1 LKIQKIGL
9 KRENL
14 VKNVK
19 LFVESQE
26 ISKLDIYA
34 HLKCN
39 EDEVKVLQ
47 YLTRQYII
55 GNDNILVVDIL
66 SEFYDIKKLEHI
78 EYVYIIKNLLELGWI
93 TQSNFITTKISELSQ
108 LELINTAV
116 NLSSSFLKL
125 LEVGSLELT
134 LPDIKEYSDHLEYL
148 QDQFFKIDLAQKLN
162 IVKHNFDENSPNAN
176 RLRSKLSLLENR
188 IKERVETTSN
198 TIMLEDFFKQHNLEE
213 KEQMVFLALLK
224 EEYGG
229 SDESIRDMNSLI
241 ALVSSDD
248 YEKIKHRS
256 LLEESGNLISNGL
269 IDYDEMLTPFGGIN
283 RNFYIPESI
292 LYKISHPVKKEKRQQ
307 KIKLD
312 MLIQDQEIFE
322 LIEPKKTLEDVVLN
336 DKTKKTLDLL
346 LKQVDKSVIERLKK
360 WGIKDKK
367 KGIDARIIFYGA
379 AGTGKT
385 ITALALAK
393 SLKKQVLSF
402 DCSKILSMYVGES
415 EKNVRKIFDEYKELC
430 TKTKTEPVLLLN
442 EADQFLS
449 NRVSGQISGS
459 DKMHNQMQNIF
470 LEQIER
476 FEGILVATTNLLDSI
491 DKAFSR
497 RFNYKIEF
505 LKPNLEQRTLLWKKL
520 LSSELP
526 LEKNFDVKK
535 LAKSSLTGGQIELVI
550 KNTAYKLAIDE
561 EAIFTVE
568 AFLEEIQKEE
578 KGQFDKDKTVG
589 FMS

>member
-1 LKIQKIGL
+1 MM
-9 KRENL
+9 
-14 VKNVK
+14 KNVI
-19 LFVESQE
+19 LFIESKNIE
-26 ISKLDIYA
+26 SLDIYTQ
-34 HLKCN
+34 LKCSL
-39 EDEVKVLQ
+39 EEIKILQ
-47 YLTRQYII
+47 YLTKQYIQGI
-55 GNDNILVVDIL
+55 DSSIVIDIL
-66 SEFYDIKKLEHI
+66 SQFYDTKKFEHLENLYH
-78 EYVYIIKNLLELGWI
+78 IKNLLEYGWI
-93 TQSNFITTKISELSQ
+93 VQNNFSPTKISDLPQ
-108 LELINTAV
+108 LELINNV
-116 NLSSSFLKL
+116 VSLSSSFLKL
-125 LEVGSLELT
+125 LEVGSLELV
-134 LPDIKEYSDHLEYL
+134 LPEIKEYNDHLEYL

-162 IVKHNFDENSPNAN
+162 IVKHNFDENSPNTN

-188 IKERVETTSN
+188 IKERVETTKN
-198 TIMLEDFFKQHNLEE
+198 TIMLEDFFKENNLND
-213 KEQMVFLALLK
+213 KEQMIFLALLK

-241 ALVSSDD
+241 ALISSDD

-256 LLEESGNLISNGL
+256 LLEESGNLISNSL

-283 RNFYIPESI
+283 RNFYIPEQI
-292 LYKISHPVKKEKRQQ
+292 LYKISHPVKKQKRTQ

-312 MLIQDQEIFE
+312 MLIQEQELFE

-336 DKTKKTLDLL
+336 EKTKKTLDSL
-346 LKQVDKSVIERLKK
+346 LKQVDKSVIDKLKK

-415 EKNVRKIFDEYKELC
+415 EKNVRKIFDDYKELSI
-430 TKTKTEPVLLLN
+430 KTKSEPILLLN

-476 FEGILVATTNLLDSI
+476 FEGILIATTNLLESI

-505 LKPNLEQRTLLWKKL
+505 LKPNEKQRKLLWEKL
-520 LSSELP
+520 LPSNLP
-526 LEKNFDVKK
+526 LSSNFDINK
-535 LAKSSLTGGQIELVI
+535 LSSRILTGGQIELII
-550 KNTAYKLAIDE
+550 KNTAYKLAVE
-561 EAIFTVE
+561 ENPIFEVSD
-568 AFLEEIQKEE
+568 FIEEITKEE
-578 KGQFDKDKTVG
+578 KTMFDKDKKVG
-589 FMS
+589 FVS

>member
-1 LKIQKIGL
+1 M
-9 KRENL
+9 
-14 VKNVK
+14 KNIK
-19 LFVESQE
+19 LFVESNE
-26 ISKLDIYA
+26 LEKLDIFS
-34 HLKCN
+34 HLKCKK
-39 EDEVKVLQ
+39 EEVKILQ
-47 YLTRQYII
+47 YLTKQFII
-55 GNDNILVVDIL
+55 GNDNILVVDVL
-66 SEFYDIKKLEHI
+66 AEFYDLKSLEHI
-78 EYVYIIKNLLELGWI
+78 EHIYLIKNLLELGWI
-93 TQSNFITTKISELSQ
+93 VQSNFITTKISELSQ
-108 LELINTAV
+108 LELINTAI

-125 LEVGSLELT
+125 LEVGSLELI
-134 LPDIKEYSDHLEYL
+134 LPEIKEYSDHLEYL

-188 IKERVETTSN
+188 IKERVETTTT
-198 TIMLEDFFKQHNLEE
+198 TIMLEDFFSQNELTD
-213 KEQMVFLALLK
+213 KEQMIFLALLK

-256 LLEESGNLISNGL
+256 LLEESGNLISNNL
-269 IDYDEMLTPFGGIN
+269 IDYDEMLTPFGGIM
-283 RNFYIPESI
+283 RNFFIPEAV
-292 LYKISHPVKKEKRQQ
+292 LYKISHPVKKQKRQQ

-312 MLIQDQEIFE
+312 MLIQEQEMFE

-336 DKTKKTLDLL
+336 EKTKKTLNLL
-346 LKQVDKSVIERLKK
+346 LKQVDKKVIDRLKK

-393 SLKKQVLSF
+393 SLKKQVISF

-415 EKNVRKIFDEYKELC
+415 EKNVRKIFDDYKELC
-430 TKTKTEPVLLLN
+430 LKTKSEPVLLLN

-470 LEQIER
+470 LEQIEK
-476 FEGILVATTNLLDSI
+476 FDGILIATTNLLDSI

-505 LKPNLEQRTLLWKKL
+505 LKPDESMRKILWEKL
-520 LSSELP
+520 LPQNLP
-526 LEKNFDVKK
+526 FDDKFDIEK
-535 LAKSSLTGGQIELVI
+535 LAKSSLTGGQIELII
-550 KNTAYKLAIDE
+550 KNTAYKLAIEDE
-561 EAIFTVE
+561 PLFKTIDFI
-568 AFLEEIQKEE
+568 EEVQKEE
-578 KGQFDKDKTVG
+578 KSQFDKDKKVG

>member
-1 LKIQKIGL
+1 
-9 KRENL
+9 
-14 VKNVK
+14 
-19 LFVESQE
+19 VESQE
-26 ISKLDIYA
+26 VSKLDIYA

-39 EDEVKVLQ
+39 KDEVKVLQ

-66 SEFYDIKKLEHI
+66 GEFYDIKKLEHI
-78 EYVYIIKNLLELGWI
+78 EHIYLIKNLLELGWI

-116 NLSSSFLKL
+116 SLSSSFLKL

-134 LPDIKEYSDHLEYL
+134 LPEIKEYSDHLEYL

-188 IKERVETTSN
+188 IKERVETTKN
-198 TIMLEDFFKQHNLEE
+198 NIMLEDFFRQHDLAE
-213 KEQMVFLALLK
+213 KEQMIFLALLK

-312 MLIQDQEIFE
+312 MLIQDQEMFE
-322 LIEPKKTLEDVVLN
+322 LIEPKKSLEDVVLN
-336 DKTKKTLDLL
+336 EKTKKTLDLL
-346 LKQVDKSVIERLKK
+346 LRQVDKDVVDRLKK

-505 LKPNLEQRTLLWKKL
+505 LKPDLEQRKTLWEKL
-520 LSSELP
+520 LPAELP
-526 LEKNFDVKK
+526 LEKNFNIEK

-561 EAIFTVE
+561 KAVFKVE
-568 AFLEEIQKEE
+568 DFLEEIQKEE